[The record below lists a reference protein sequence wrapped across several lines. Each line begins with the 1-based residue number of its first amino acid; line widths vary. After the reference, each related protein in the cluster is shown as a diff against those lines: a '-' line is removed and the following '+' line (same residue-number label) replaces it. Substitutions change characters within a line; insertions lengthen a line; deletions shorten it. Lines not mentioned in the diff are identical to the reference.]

1 MRLNYYYNFKNTIR
15 FFIDIENLDFS
26 KVQQDKSS
34 WAEPFKFRL
43 RKNEKSFRTLQ
54 IPNIYN
60 FKLAY
65 DYYSNTISQ
74 FGYNFENLESLDLHK
89 RMKISYELGE
99 FKENSYDEWQ
109 LIAYNQL
116 IDYDLLIRCD
126 IKSFY
131 DNIYTHY
138 IFNDVTSDLHID
150 KPLSHMNCGRTGGII
165 MGNYIS
171 LFVAELL
178 SKKISSR
185 FENRINELGLDCDF
199 SYFSDDFYIFTSN
212 DNKDKVIKI
221 FDEVL
226 EEFRLEKNE
235 DKLEVFDYLKYTNE
249 DVVEKYWKII
259 TRECKNQ
266 QYKQGIEIAKGVRK
280 YNNNLFFT
288 NQLIYRLNKLE
299 DYRKKRVFIVNFF
312 KSAFFRTIDFRSTYF
327 NEYNYHQLLYLI
339 KEFPEISLYI
349 GNILDSFE
357 EFKSLE
363 FINKIINFYNRS
375 LSSNYHDE
383 QLYLYYLLYKLG
395 VTEKVKNEEMNK
407 KVLDSKNYILISYYI
422 ANSMFNT
429 DEINIIKGYCDE
441 SYWLVYYYLILN
453 DQTLFSDLENS
464 VNKYLIPNSAKTV
477 DVKNA
482 YKEFYIDNLNVKNEI
497 LVPLENI
504 INKLEEYFNEK
515 YKKEETDEEI
525 EVVEELKNEY
535 L

>member
-43 RKNEKSFRTLQ
+43 RKDEKSFRTLQ
-54 IPNIYN
+54 ISNIYN

-65 DYYSNTISQ
+65 DYYSNTIPQ

-109 LIAYNQL
+109 LIDYNQL

-185 FENRINELGLDCDF
+185 FENRINELDLDCGF
-199 SYFSDDFYIFTSN
+199 SYFSDDFYIFTSK
-212 DNKDKVIKI
+212 DNKDTVIKI

-226 EEFRLEKNE
+226 EEFGLKKNE

-249 DVVEKYWKII
+249 DVIEKYWKII

-299 DYRKKRVFIVNFF
+299 DYRKK
-312 KSAFFRTIDFRSTYF
+312 
-327 NEYNYHQLLYLI
+327 E
-339 KEFPEISLYI
+339 
-349 GNILDSFE
+349 
-357 EFKSLE
+357 
-363 FINKIINFYNRS
+363 
-375 LSSNYHDE
+375 
-383 QLYLYYLLYKLG
+383 YLLLIFS
-395 VTEKVKNEEMNK
+395 
-407 KVLDSKNYILISYYI
+407 KVL
-422 ANSMFNT
+422 F
-429 DEINIIKGYCDE
+429 
-441 SYWLVYYYLILN
+441 
-453 DQTLFSDLENS
+453 LE
-464 VNKYLIPNSAKTV
+464 L
-477 DVKNA
+477 
-482 YKEFYIDNLNVKNEI
+482 
-497 LVPLENI
+497 
-504 INKLEEYFNEK
+504 
-515 YKKEETDEEI
+515 
-525 EVVEELKNEY
+525 
-535 L
+535 

>member
-1 MRLNYYYNFKNTIR
+1 MRLNYYYNFKNTTR

-26 KVQQDKSS
+26 KIQQDKSS
-34 WAEPFKFRL
+34 WVEPFKFRI
-43 RKNEKSFRTLQ
+43 RKDEESFRTLQ

-65 DYYSNTISQ
+65 DYYSNCIQQ

-89 RMKISYELGE
+89 RMEISYDLGE

-109 LIAYNQL
+109 LKDYNQL

-138 IFNDVTSDLHID
+138 IFNDVTNDSYID
-150 KPLSHMNCGRTGGII
+150 KPLSHMNSGRTGGII

-171 LFVAELL
+171 LFVAELI
-178 SKKISSR
+178 SKKISSK
-185 FENRINELGLDCDF
+185 FENRINDLGLDCNF
-199 SYFSDDFYIFTSN
+199 SYFSDDFYIFTSK
-212 DNKDKVIKI
+212 DNKDNVIKL

-226 EEFRLEKNE
+226 EEFGLEKNE

-249 DVVEKYWKII
+249 DVIEKYWKKI

-266 QYKQGIEIAKGVRK
+266 QYKQGIEITLQKRN

-288 NQLIYRLNKLE
+288 NQLIYRLNKLG

-312 KSAFFRTIDFRSTYF
+312 KSAFFRAIDFSNTYF
-327 NEYNYHQLLYLI
+327 NEYNYHQILYLI

-349 GNILDSFE
+349 DNIFDSFE

-363 FINKIINFYNRS
+363 FINKIINFYLKS
-375 LSSNYHDE
+375 LVSNYHDE
-383 QLYLYYLLYKLG
+383 QLYLYYLLNKLG
-395 VTEKVKNEEMNK
+395 VTEKVKNEKINR

-422 ANSMFNT
+422 ANNMFNE
-429 DEINIIKGYCDE
+429 DEINTIKSYSDE

-453 DQTLFSDLENS
+453 DPTLFGDLDNS
-464 VNKYLIPNSAKTV
+464 IQHYLIP
-477 DVKNA
+477 KNA
-482 YKEFYIDNLNVKNEI
+482 KAQNIKDAYKGFYMDNLIAKNDI
-497 LVPLENI
+497 LVPLENVI
-504 INKLEEYFNEK
+504 DNLEEYFNEK
-515 YKKEETDEEI
+515 YKKEETGEE
-525 EVVEELKNEY
+525 ETEHV
-535 L
+535 